1 MKIFLQW
8 LIVSWLVLFPA
19 LLLAADAPP
28 FAQGEKLYYIVKW
41 GIVTAGYATLNVSS
55 ETVNSQSVYH
65 IVSEAR
71 TTSFMDAFYKVRDR
85 NESVVSQ
92 EPFQSLSFYK
102 DLNEGKYHS
111 KETVIFKQEEGKVI
125 YDDATMDMVKGSI
138 DVLAAL
144 YYVRMQNLDE
154 NKEFTVPSCN
164 NKKNFE
170 LIVKVKSRKQV
181 EVPAGKFE
189 TTLVEPLLK
198 EEGIFMHSGRLFVYM
213 SNDTRKIP
221 VLLRSK
227 IAVGSISAELIKV
240 EPAVGEVK

>member
-1 MKIFLQW
+1 MMRILR
-8 LIVSWLVLFPA
+8 LIILSWLVLFPA
-19 LLLAADAPP
+19 LLLAADAPT

-41 GIVTAGYATLNVSS
+41 GIVTAGYATLNVSP
-55 ETVNSQSVYH
+55 ETVNGQSVYH

-71 TTSFMDAFYKVRDR
+71 TTSFMDTFYKVRDR

-92 EPFQSLSFYK
+92 EPFCSLNFYK

-111 KETVIFKQEEGKVI
+111 KETVIFKQQEGKVV
-125 YDDATMDMVKGSI
+125 YDDATMDMVTGTI

-144 YYVRMQNLDE
+144 YYVRMQPLEE
-154 NKEFTVPSCN
+154 NKEFTMPSCN

-170 LIVKVKSRKQV
+170 LVVKVKTRKQI

-189 TTLVEPLLK
+189 TTMVEPLLK
-198 EEGIFMHSGRLFVYM
+198 EEGIFMHTGRLFVYL

-221 VLLRSK
+221 VLLRCK
-227 IAVGSISAELIKV
+227 IAVGSISAELLKV
-240 EPAVGEVK
+240 EPLAGENK